1 MSKIFAVS
9 AERQQR
15 FAELAGDFNPLHTNE
30 LYARKTLFGKQVV
43 HGIHQLL
50 FLLERAADK
59 IDAPFSIAQIK
70 ADFNNALGV
79 NEPFTIDVSVTG
91 NKGTAKLCTTGGT
104 LCTSVSFDFEEKV
117 AAQAVPDMSFAAAE
131 PFVPAEYDVS
141 GLTETVG
148 CDKNLMKELF
158 PALAEK
164 SSEFPLGVLLAS
176 TRIVGMKYPGLQ
188 SIYNGLTLTFEKETG
203 SVLRYDVKRHAALN
217 VVTVTITGEGVT
229 GRLKTMIR
237 PESKEQTPL
246 KDLKALRLD
255 GCSDQ
260 RALIIGASR
269 GIGLQCL
276 RLLGL
281 SGAET
286 LFTFFKNKQ
295 EAENIQ
301 REFSENGLTTDFIQF
316 DVTAPSREALE
327 YIARFRPTHL
337 YYFATPKIS
346 IGTGAL
352 SEDRFNGFAHTYIFA
367 LDNLIKETQDLKAV
381 FAPSSVAIDELPKDM
396 VEYAFAKAAMEVY
409 ARWIEKSRKLRF
421 YTPRFSRIETDQTQ
435 SVLSVPAEKAENVLN
450 RELSIFL
457 NQNKDD
463 EK

>member
-1 MSKIFAVS
+1 T
-9 AERQQR
+9 
-15 FAELAGDFNPLHTNE
+15 GD
-30 LYARKTLFGKQVV
+30 
-43 HGIHQLL
+43 
-50 FLLERAADK
+50 
-59 IDAPFSIAQIK
+59 
-70 ADFNNALGV
+70 
-79 NEPFTIDVSVTG
+79 
-91 NKGTAKLCTTGGT
+91 
-104 LCTSVSFDFEEKV
+104 
-117 AAQAVPDMSFAAAE
+117 
-131 PFVPAEYDVS
+131 
-141 GLTETVG
+141 
-148 CDKNLMKELF
+148 
-158 PALAEK
+158 
-164 SSEFPLGVLLAS
+164 
-176 TRIVGMKYPGLQ
+176 
-188 SIYNGLTLTFEKETG
+188 
-203 SVLRYDVKRHAALN
+203 
-217 VVTVTITGEGVT
+217 GVT

-237 PESKEQTPL
+237 PESKVQTPL

-255 GCSDQ
+255 GCSGQ
-260 RALIIGASR
+260 RALIVGASR

-286 LFTFFKNKQ
+286 LFTFFRNKQ

-301 REFSENGLTTDFIQF
+301 SEFSENGLTTDFIQF
-316 DVTAPSREALE
+316 DVTSPSREALE

-409 ARWIEKSRKLRF
+409 AHWMEKSRKLRF
-421 YTPRFSRIETDQTQ
+421 YTPRFPRIETDQTQ
-435 SVLSVPAEKAENVLN
+435 SVLSVPAEKAENVLS

-457 NQNKDD
+457 NQKKDD

>member
-1 MSKIFAVS
+1 MSKPFSIS
-9 AERQQR
+9 AERQML

-50 FLLERAADK
+50 FLLEKAADK
-59 IDAPFSIAQIK
+59 INAPFSVAQIK
-70 ADFNNALGV
+70 ADFSNALGV
-79 NEPFTIDVSVTG
+79 NEPFAVDVSVTE

-104 LCTSVSFDFEEKV
+104 LCSSVSFDFEPKT
-117 AAQAVPDMSFAAAE
+117 ATQTVPDMSFAVAE
-131 PFVPAEYDVS
+131 PLVPTEYDVS
-141 GLTETVG
+141 AVTETVG
-148 CDKNLMKELF
+148 YDKKLMRKLF
-158 PALAEK
+158 PVLAEK
-164 SSEFPLGVLLAS
+164 SAEFPLGVLLAS
-176 TRIVGMKYPGLQ
+176 TRIVGMKYPGLR
-188 SIYNGLTLTFEKETG
+188 SIYNGLMLTFEKEAG

-217 VVTVTITGEGVT
+217 VVVVAITGEGVT

-237 PESKEQTPL
+237 PESKVQTPL

-255 GCSDQ
+255 GCSGQ
-260 RALIIGASR
+260 RALIVGASR

-286 LFTFFKNKQ
+286 LFTFFRNKQ

-301 REFSENGLTTDFIQF
+301 SEFSENGLTTDFIQF
-316 DVTAPSREALE
+316 DVTSPSREALE

-367 LDNLIKETQDLKAV
+367 LDNLIKETQDMKAV

-409 ARWIEKSRKLRF
+409 AHWMEKSRKLRF
-421 YTPRFSRIETDQTQ
+421 YTPRFPRIETDQTQ
-435 SVLSVPAEKAENVLN
+435 SVLSVPAEKAENVLS

-457 NQNKDD
+457 NQKKDD